1 MTIQKDL
8 NAVSREMLKQASKI
22 DKIVE
27 TLTKLESKKAKPTKT
42 TARVKAVAKPTE
54 TKAAP
59 KRDNK
64 PTDTDKVI
72 SLIKRSKKGVDNKT
86 LAKKTGFDQKK
97 IWNIIYQGKRR
108 GQIRA
113 ISRGLYIGA

>member
-8 NAVSREMLKQASKI
+8 KTVSREMLKQASKI

-27 TLTKLESKKAKPTKT
+27 TLAKLERAKAKPTKT
-42 TARVKAVAKPTE
+42 TARVKAVANPTK

-64 PTDTDKVI
+64 PSDTANVI
-72 SLIKRSKKGVDNKT
+72 SLIKRSKQGVDNKT
-86 LAKKTGFDQKK
+86 LAKSTGFDQKK
-97 IWNIIYQGKRR
+97 IWNIIYKGTKR
-108 GQIRA
+108 GQIKA